1 MKYTPTVGQPEVHN
15 PSLLQ
20 RGVGLLLGVEE
31 GLLVWNHQVKGRVRN
46 RQVRIQSRKW
56 EGEGQGSLRQP
67 VDKLDCKIQ
76 Q

>member
-1 MKYTPTVGQPEVHN
+1 MKYTPTVGQPEVQN
-15 PSLLQ
+15 PSLIH

-31 GLLVWNHQVKGRVRN
+31 ELLVWNQQVKGRVRN
-46 RQVRIQSRKW
+46 RQVRIQSRKG
-56 EGEGQGSLRQP
+56 EGEGQGSNLQP